1 MYIIYTRLLTFIIIS
16 IYYGLLE
23 FLVLNVNR
31 VKFPLTDK
39 LSFPVHSGF
48 VVNLYLV
55 NSLCIPLTLSGEMTD
70 SIFDEF

>member
-55 NSLCIPLTLSGEMTD
+55 NGFVHFID
-70 SIFDEF
+70 FIW

>member
-31 VKFPLTDK
+31 VNFPLTDK
-39 LSFPVHSGF
+39 LSFPVHTGF
-48 VVNLYLV
+48 AVNLYLV
-55 NSLCIPLTLSGEMTD
+55 NGFVH
-70 SIFDEF
+70 SIDFIW